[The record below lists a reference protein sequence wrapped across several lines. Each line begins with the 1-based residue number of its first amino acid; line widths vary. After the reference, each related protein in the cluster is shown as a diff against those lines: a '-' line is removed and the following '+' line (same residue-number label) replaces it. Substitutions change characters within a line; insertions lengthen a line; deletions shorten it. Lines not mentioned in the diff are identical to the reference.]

1 MPPRRPKI
9 RGNLSK
15 KNPAKIKFL
24 FILLT
29 LLGLIFSIYKI
40 YSRKNLWSGEQKMA
54 VVVQEIAKELE
65 IKIKPND
72 YIEKVQAQGPYL
84 NFFINKK
91 EFVKQTITAILKQKD
106 KYGSSKNKEK
116 IMIEFSGPNPFKAF
130 HIGHLR
136 NTVLGES
143 LTRVLQFQG
152 YKVLPVNY
160 LNDTGT
166 HVSKCIWGLEN
177 LKLKP
182 SGERGEWLGE
192 VYAKADEK
200 IGNDPPRLE
209 QVQEI
214 HKKIEQ
220 RDPKYLK
227 AWKQGVKD
235 SIIYFKKIYQDLEVK
250 FNKTYF
256 DSQYISPGK
265 SIVSSLLKKRIAEKS
280 EGAILI
286 DLEKYN
292 LHKVLV
298 LKSDQTSLY
307 ITKDLAMAIDRIKK
321 YKIDKLVYITGSE
334 QKLHFQQLFKI
345 LELYGFKQARKCYH
359 LSYELV
365 RLPEGRMASRKGKV
379 ITYSEIKKE
388 LLSKIEKEVDKRH
401 KNWDNKRKGKAIKTI
416 FSSAIKFDLIKQ
428 GPEKIII
435 YSTDKATELEGDTG
449 PYIQYTHARICSILR
464 KEKPSKLT
472 IGDLQTKEEN
482 DLVLKLSGFPET
494 VNKAAREYKPHLIAN
509 YLIEL
514 SRQFNEFYHKIPVLQ
529 SKEKQD
535 RLLLIKA
542 VKQVISNGLGLL
554 AIMAPEEM

>member
-1 MPPRRPKI
+1 MDFEKEIKKI
-9 RGNLSK
+9 LK
-15 KNPAKIKFL
+15 KELKQD
-24 FILLT
+24 ILLEVPPDT
-29 LLGLIFSIYKI
+29 SLGDFAFPCFQLSPKL
-40 YSRKNLWSGEQKMA
+40 KKA
-54 VVVQEIAKELE
+54 PQEIAKELE
-65 IKIKPND
+65 RKIKPND

-91 EFVKQTITAILKQKD
+91 EFVKQTITTILKQKD

-472 IGDLQTKEEN
+472 IGDLQTKEER

>member
-1 MPPRRPKI
+1 MDFEKEIKKI
-9 RGNLSK
+9 LK
-15 KNPAKIKFL
+15 KELKQD
-24 FILLT
+24 ILLEVPPDT
-29 LLGLIFSIYKI
+29 SLGDFAFPCFQLSPKL
-40 YSRKNLWSGEQKMA
+40 KKA
-54 VVVQEIAKELE
+54 PQEIAKELE
-65 IKIKPND
+65 RKIKPND

-91 EFVKQTITAILKQKD
+91 EFVKQTITTILKQKD

-449 PYIQYTHARICSILR
+449 PYVQYTHARICSILR